1 MYLLIN
7 TDNINR
13 IVAFLSAFR
22 QLIVSSPSSVG
33 ETTAHAGRK
42 AFSVALKGLCTIYQ
56 ADCSVI
62 SVEGPWRA
70 LTMRLKVGTNLLQ
83 HKCIE
88 QERESF

>member
-7 TDNINR
+7 TGNINR
-13 IVAFLSAFR
+13 IVAFLRAIR
-22 QLIVSSPSSVG
+22 QPIVSSPSSVA
-33 ETTAHAGRK
+33 ETTAHVGRK
-42 AFSVALKGLCTIYQ
+42 AFSIVLKGLCTIYQ